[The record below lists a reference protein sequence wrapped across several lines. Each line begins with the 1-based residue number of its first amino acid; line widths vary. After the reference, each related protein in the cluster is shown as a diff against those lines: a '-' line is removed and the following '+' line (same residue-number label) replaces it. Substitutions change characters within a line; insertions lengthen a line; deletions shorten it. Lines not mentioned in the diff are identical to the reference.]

1 MYKQKLKEA
10 VGRAAAFSAAV
21 TMVSILAA
29 GAILPGVT
37 MADALNPLTE
47 RTLLL
52 SSSSPGWDYLDGS
65 GNGLYA
71 PPGSGANGQ
80 KTGETFTFKTST
92 DSTATGVPVKAFTFQ
107 YCVGAAG
114 ECQAPGDDAV
124 GPPRNDDSS
133 HSDLNVVTSSPAE
146 GTDFE
151 IYLNGVASSGWSMT
165 ASNLEDSSNPHTGK
179 NNFITLTNA
188 TGVSPTAGEP
198 IKVVFF
204 ASATNYIT
212 NPGSGAFFVK
222 INDYNSDVL
231 QNFRDAYPDTANH
244 CDADHTTY
252 DASSGT
258 TTCNQNVIDGG
269 VTVANVMNNSIEIQT
284 KVLETMDFSVGTV
297 DPDTLTE
304 AVLGHPHGQCE
315 SILPA
320 VPGSSAAANTIA
332 LGDPTL
338 ENSLSTAQP
347 YDGFSYWRLSSN
359 SANGGTVYF
368 SGATLHNTENN
379 AIAPL
384 SDIPNSDASVA
395 PLAGTEQF
403 GLGIDTDADALDP
416 AFVTEVASHTSDPI
430 DYWHDPTLSPLSATP
445 SYGHASGALTSAAQF
460 AFNASANTT
469 PVPIASEN
477 TQVVDCATGKM
488 RYVADIA
495 ATTPAGIYTTKINY
509 LAAPEY

>member
-52 SSSSPGWDYLDGS
+52 TSSSPGWDYLDGS
-65 GNGLYA
+65 GNALYA

-107 YCVGAAG
+107 YCTGAAG

-133 HSDLNVVTSSPAE
+133 HSDLNVVTSSPVE

-151 IYLNGVASSGWSMT
+151 IYLNGVASSGWSMA
-165 ASNLEDSSNPHTGK
+165 ASNLEDSTDPLTGK

-198 IKVVFF
+198 IKVVFS

-212 NPGSGAFFVK
+212 NPGSGAFYVK
-222 INDYNSDVL
+222 INDYNSDGY
-231 QNFRDAYPDTANH
+231 QEFRDNYPHN
-244 CDADHTTY
+244 ADCNPDGTY
-252 DASSGT
+252 TDGT
-258 TTCNQNVIDGG
+258 GTSACKQNVIDGG

-315 SILPA
+315 HILPA

-332 LGDPTL
+332 LGNSTL
-338 ENSLSTAQP
+338 ENSLSTTTP

-359 SANGGTVYF
+359 SANGGTVYY

-384 SDIPNSDASVA
+384 SDNAVTDASVA

-403 GLGIDTDADALDP
+403 GLGIDTDGDALDS

-430 DYWHDPTLSPLSATP
+430 DYWHDPTLSPLNATP